1 MRKAL
6 EKGDF
11 MEAARQLEFADPDN
25 RPGVKSQ
32 WFNDVKERRN
42 KPTLDLLRDKSLN
55 EKMHPHLKHLIP
67 KKVSSNVA
75 PDIQSTIALNQVD
88 NFLDDSKMY
97 NDLEETSGSMKVV
110 VLNNNII
117 NKTVVKNS
125 NTFRM
130 ASNNL
135 DLIKTAKLVG

>member
-1 MRKAL
+1 
-6 EKGDF
+6 
-11 MEAARQLEFADPDN
+11 
-25 RPGVKSQ
+25 
-32 WFNDVKERRN
+32 
-42 KPTLDLLRDKSLN
+42 
-55 EKMHPHLKHLIP
+55 
-67 KKVSSNVA
+67 
-75 PDIQSTIALNQVD
+75 
-88 NFLDDSKMY
+88 MY
-97 NDLEETSGSMKVV
+97 NDLEETSGAMKVV